1 MCAFPMCVSIMM
13 LLVYIMCFFFYILL
27 GHLLAKR
34 IGTFTIQKYLHI
46 HVYENK
52 ISEQMQ
58 LFINI
63 RKTEL
68 KSLENLG
75 FPFCISSNISPK
87 YCFTLSSSVIL
98 HKKSHAFFLP
108 ASHKALAGIRAALM
122 EGSSL
127 HIQANSLH
135 NYKTIQQQ
143 LKRVNISL
151 CMRYQLQ

>member
-1 MCAFPMCVSIMM
+1 MCAFPMCGSIMR

-58 LFINI
+58 MFINI

-98 HKKSHAFFLP
+98 HMHFFLP

-135 NYKTIQQQ
+135 NYKTIQQ

>member
-1 MCAFPMCVSIMM
+1 MLLFWLGLMVKIFFTVKRINLSAICAMLNVCIPNVCVYNDAVSIQ
-13 LLVYIMCFFFYILL
+13 YIMCFFFYILL

-58 LFINI
+58 MFINI

-98 HKKSHAFFLP
+98 HMHFFYLLP
-108 ASHKALAGIRAALM
+108 IKPWL
-122 EGSSL
+122 GSERL
-127 HIQANSLH
+127 
-135 NYKTIQQQ
+135 
-143 LKRVNISL
+143 
-151 CMRYQLQ
+151 

>member
-58 LFINI
+58 MFINI

-75 FPFCISSNISPK
+75 FLFCISSNISPK

-98 HKKSHAFFLP
+98 HMHFFLP

-143 LKRVNISL
+143 LKKKSISNL
-151 CMRYQLQ
+151 CIRDQLQ